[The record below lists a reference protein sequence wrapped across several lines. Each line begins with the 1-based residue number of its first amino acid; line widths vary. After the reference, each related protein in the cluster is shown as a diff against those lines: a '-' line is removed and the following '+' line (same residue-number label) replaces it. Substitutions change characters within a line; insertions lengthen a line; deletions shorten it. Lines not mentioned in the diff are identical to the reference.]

1 MQNGQDAD
9 MAETQEQEGDN
20 QTAHGSDQHDSEQQ
34 PTSAPESKSD
44 DDQQHDDDHD
54 DHDDHDGDTFPRVY
68 VERLRSKSAQYRT
81 AANEARQQADYYRQ
95 QLWAARVEAAGR
107 LADVTDLPAPDD
119 ADPDPDTVQAAIDH
133 LLERKPHL
141 AARRAR
147 GDIGQHQQRS
157 SPDGEVSL
165 MGILQ
170 RGA

>member
-9 MAETQEQEGDN
+9 MAETQEQQEDS
-20 QTAHGSDQHDSEQQ
+20 QTARGADQHDSEQQ
-34 PTSAPESKSD
+34 PTNGPESKSD
-44 DDQQHDDDHD
+44 DDQQHD
-54 DHDDHDGDTFPRVY
+54 DDHDGDTFPRVY

-81 AANEARQQADYYRQ
+81 AANEARQQADDYRQ

-107 LADVTDLPAPDD
+107 LADPTDLPAPDD
-119 ADPDPDTVQAAIDH
+119 ADPDPDTVQAAIDD

-157 SPDGEVSL
+157 GADGEVSL

>member
-9 MAETQEQEGDN
+9 MAETQEQQEDS
-20 QTAHGSDQHDSEQQ
+20 QTARGADQHDSEQQ
-34 PTSAPESKSD
+34 PTNGPESKSD
-44 DDQQHDDDHD
+44 DDQQHDD

-68 VERLRSKSAQYRT
+68 VERLRSKSAHYRT
-81 AANEARQQADYYRQ
+81 AANEARQQADDYRQ

-107 LADVTDLPAPDD
+107 LADPTDLPAPDD
-119 ADPDPDTVQAAIDH
+119 ADPDPDTVQAAIDD

-157 SPDGEVSL
+157 GADGEVSL